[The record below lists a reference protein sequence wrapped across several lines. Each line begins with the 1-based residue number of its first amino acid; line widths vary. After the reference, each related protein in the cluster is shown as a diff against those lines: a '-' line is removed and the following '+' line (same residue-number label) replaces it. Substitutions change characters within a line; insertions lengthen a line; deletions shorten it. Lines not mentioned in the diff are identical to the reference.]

1 MPEGIDYD
9 KLVEALLTKNKA
21 AGTTPTASYGH
32 GPGGAFSSLGL
43 SKPVFSALI
52 LPYMGLGGML
62 PGVPS
67 MDTNP
72 LRGIMTGVTAAS
84 GSNPTGVC
92 DDCKTAGRMKLC
104 TQSVPFGRYCLDTRV
119 YQVDRIGER
128 RNRAEFTDLTLMNQA
143 FGLPMKGMMP
153 GQAPSGGTPLQNE
166 FDKAMFEFA
175 VSFGMLYAS
184 QLWAASPANNTA
196 GGGYREFIGLDL
208 QINTGH
214 VDAETGVACAG
225 ADSIIR
231 SMANLEVSTN
241 GGTYVRQIT
250 NVMRNLKYIAAK
262 TGSLPARWAIAMRW
276 SLFYELTEIWPCA
289 YHTYRCQVDDS
300 AKIDTVPSL
309 DSAAMTRFRDEM
321 RGDFGSMTGQYLM
334 IDGEKVQVVIDD
346 GITETM
352 NAGESFNSS
361 IYFVPITITGGV
373 PVTYW
378 EFFNFSGENSAM
390 EIGQMAPDGS
400 YFVSDGGRFL
410 WHRKPPSN
418 WCVEMSALVKP
429 RIVLETPYLA
439 ARMTNVRYTPLAHE
453 RDWNPS
459 ASYYVDGGGYDRD
472 VYGASYYE
480 PVPR

>member
-1 MPEGIDYD
+1 MDPQIDYQA
-9 KLVEALLTKNKA
+9 LVKALLAEKA

-32 GPGGAFSSLGL
+32 GPGGAFSSFGL
-43 SKPVFSALI
+43 SKPVFSSLI
-52 LPYMGLGGML
+52 LPYMGVGGML
-62 PGVPS
+62 PSVAS
-67 MDTNP
+67 IDTNP
-72 LRGIMTGVTAAS
+72 LRGIMTGVTAVT

-92 DDCKTAGRMKLC
+92 DDCKTAGKMKLC
-104 TQSVPFGRYCLDTRV
+104 TQSVPFGRYCLDTQV

-153 GQAPSGGTPLQNE
+153 GQIPSNGNPLQNE

-175 VSFGMLYAS
+175 VSWGMLYAN
-184 QLWAASPANNTA
+184 QIWAASPANNTA
-196 GGGYREFIGLDL
+196 GGGYREFVGLDL

-214 VDAETGVACAG
+214 VDAETGVACPG

-231 SMANLEVSTN
+231 SMANLEVQDN
-241 GGTYVRQIT
+241 GATYVAQIT
-250 NVMRNLKYIAAK
+250 NVMRNLKFIASR
-262 TGSLPARWAIAMRW
+262 TGLNPARWVIAMRW
-276 SLFYELTEIWPCA
+276 ALFYELTEIWPCA
-289 YHTYRCQVDDS
+289 YMSYRCRVADTAFIDAEPSFDTQAAINMRDS
-300 AKIDTVPSL
+300 
-309 DSAAMTRFRDEM
+309 M
-321 RGDFGSMTGQYLM
+321 RGDFANMTGQYLL

-346 GITETM
+346 GIAETM

-361 IYFVPITITGGV
+361 IYFIPITVTGGV

-378 EFFNFSGENSAM
+378 EHFDFDGPNSAM

-418 WCVEMSALVKP
+418 WCVEMSALNKP
-429 RIVLETPYLA
+429 RIVLETPYIA
-439 ARMTNVRYTPLAHE
+439 ARLTNVRYVPIAHE
-453 RDWNPS
+453 RDWSTS
-459 ASYYVDGGGYDRD
+459 ASYYKDGGGTERD
-472 VYGASYYE
+472 YFGPSYYE